1 MVSRQAT
8 SQSNRRSVL
17 YPAIRAVVIGIA
29 ATGIALLIYW
39 ALWRFWV
46 THPRDNAA
54 TDLALQLLFG
64 IAVAVFA
71 GIGMLAAI
79 IARHAD
85 APPVTHSP
93 LTTPLRIVTTP
104 VEDGERASSLLGQRP
119 QRVALM
125 LVNDGDRLESWFRI
139 SLDLPVLGPIW
150 NDFGPSDD
158 PIDRALFLAWA
169 IPKRLNDTG
178 EHWQL
183 DFVKSRA
190 GWTITASYQSL
201 GEAAV
206 FPRSR
211 TRLCVLALPT
221 EPFVRGETF
230 ACRYRIE
237 SANAAPNE
245 ATFVI
250 GM

>member
-1 MVSRQAT
+1 MASRQTT
-8 SQSNRRSVL
+8 SPTRFRIALV
-17 YPAIRAVVIGIA
+17 PAVRAVVIGIA
-29 ATGIALLIYW
+29 TTLLALLIYW

-46 THPRDNAA
+46 THPSDNAA

-64 IAVAVFA
+64 IAVAVFV
-71 GIGMLAAI
+71 GIGILAAI

-85 APPVTHSP
+85 APPTAQP
-93 LTTPLRIVTTP
+93 GLTAPLRIIATP
-104 VEDGERASSLLGQRP
+104 IEGGERANSLLGQRP
-119 QRVALM
+119 QRIALM

-139 SLDLPVLGPIW
+139 SLDLPVLGPVW
-150 NDFGPSDD
+150 NEFGPSDD
-158 PIDRALFLAWA
+158 PIDRSLFLAWA

-183 DFVKSRA
+183 DFVKARTT
-190 GWTITASYQSL
+190 WTITATYQSL
-201 GEAAV
+201 GDAAV

-211 TRLCVLALPT
+211 TRFCMLALPT
-221 EPFVRGETF
+221 ESFVRGETF

-237 SANAAPNE
+237 SANAAPAE
-245 ATFVI
+245 ASFVI